1 MIKVLIADDQELIRE
16 SLKIV
21 LGANEDME
29 VTGIAENGEEVL
41 SQIKKEKPDVI
52 LMDIRMP
59 GIDGVECTR
68 LVKEKYPNIY
78 IIVLTTFDDDEYIF
92 GALKYGASG
101 YLLKG
106 ISMKN
111 LAEAIRTVV
120 SGKAMINPD
129 ITDKVVKLFNHMAQG
144 SYSIQVDN
152 ALTEELTKT
161 EWKVI
166 QKIGCGMSNKEIASE
181 LALSEGTIRNYLS
194 SVLSKLELRDEHSLP
209 SGQCRPVR
217 STDTYRSKTMGD
229 IKLKKG
235 TGILFIM
242 AVLFISS
249 LLYLRYWDQDVLRVG
264 IFYGSNW
271 EVPGTVHYEILDKAI
286 KKFKSKYPNIKVE
299 YEKGILSDDYSE
311 WLSEQILKGEEPD
324 VYLVLDEDFHTLAS
338 LGALKNLDGVINV
351 DKEFKKEEFY
361 SSVYKAGQ
369 YGGSQYA
376 LPMECNPTLMFVN
389 KTLLQKEGIKVPDND
404 WTWDDF
410 YRICEKMAKDSDG
423 DGQIEQFGYYDYT
436 WLQAVY
442 SNGISPFNKK
452 GTSSNFLDERFS
464 QSLEFVKRLEE
475 TNRNYQVT
483 SNDFDLGKVA
493 FRPFTF
499 SDYRTY
505 MPYPWRIKKYSSF
518 EWTCI
523 RMPAGPS
530 GDNRSEMS
538 ALMAGMSSR
547 TGKKQAAWDFI
558 KMLTTDED
566 IQRLIYEDTSAA
578 SVLKSV
584 NTSKST
590 MNLLNKDTPGDSII
604 DMSLLDTVIDTG
616 VIPYRFKD
624 YTEAYEKTDN
634 LIKGYVN
641 EKDDSS
647 TFLFQMKN
655 QIDEI
660 LKK

>member
-1 MIKVLIADDQELIRE
+1 
-16 SLKIV
+16 
-21 LGANEDME
+21 
-29 VTGIAENGEEVL
+29 
-41 SQIKKEKPDVI
+41 
-52 LMDIRMP
+52 
-59 GIDGVECTR
+59 
-68 LVKEKYPNIY
+68 
-78 IIVLTTFDDDEYIF
+78 
-92 GALKYGASG
+92 
-101 YLLKG
+101 
-106 ISMKN
+106 
-111 LAEAIRTVV
+111 
-120 SGKAMINPD
+120 
-129 ITDKVVKLFNHMAQG
+129 
-144 SYSIQVDN
+144 
-152 ALTEELTKT
+152 
-161 EWKVI
+161 
-166 QKIGCGMSNKEIASE
+166 
-181 LALSEGTIRNYLS
+181 
-194 SVLSKLELRDEHSLP
+194 
-209 SGQCRPVR
+209 
-217 STDTYRSKTMGD
+217 MGD

-286 KKFKSKYPNIKVE
+286 KKFKSKYPNMKVE

-324 VYLVLDEDFHTLAS
+324 VYFVLDEDFHTLAS
-338 LGALKNLDGVINV
+338 FGALKNLDGVINV
-351 DKEFKKEEFY
+351 DKEFKREAFY

>member
-1 MIKVLIADDQELIRE
+1 
-16 SLKIV
+16 
-21 LGANEDME
+21 
-29 VTGIAENGEEVL
+29 
-41 SQIKKEKPDVI
+41 
-52 LMDIRMP
+52 
-59 GIDGVECTR
+59 
-68 LVKEKYPNIY
+68 
-78 IIVLTTFDDDEYIF
+78 
-92 GALKYGASG
+92 
-101 YLLKG
+101 
-106 ISMKN
+106 
-111 LAEAIRTVV
+111 
-120 SGKAMINPD
+120 
-129 ITDKVVKLFNHMAQG
+129 
-144 SYSIQVDN
+144 
-152 ALTEELTKT
+152 
-161 EWKVI
+161 
-166 QKIGCGMSNKEIASE
+166 
-181 LALSEGTIRNYLS
+181 
-194 SVLSKLELRDEHSLP
+194 
-209 SGQCRPVR
+209 
-217 STDTYRSKTMGD
+217 MGD

-376 LPMECNPTLMFVN
+376 LTMECNPTLMFVN

>member
-194 SVLSKLELRDEHSLP
+194 SVLSKLELRD
-209 SGQCRPVR
+209 R
-217 STDTYRSKTMGD
+217 
-229 IKLKKG
+229 
-235 TGILFIM
+235 
-242 AVLFISS
+242 
-249 LLYLRYWDQDVLRVG
+249 RYWDQDVLRVG

>member
-1 MIKVLIADDQELIRE
+1 
-16 SLKIV
+16 
-21 LGANEDME
+21 
-29 VTGIAENGEEVL
+29 
-41 SQIKKEKPDVI
+41 
-52 LMDIRMP
+52 
-59 GIDGVECTR
+59 
-68 LVKEKYPNIY
+68 
-78 IIVLTTFDDDEYIF
+78 
-92 GALKYGASG
+92 
-101 YLLKG
+101 
-106 ISMKN
+106 
-111 LAEAIRTVV
+111 
-120 SGKAMINPD
+120 
-129 ITDKVVKLFNHMAQG
+129 
-144 SYSIQVDN
+144 
-152 ALTEELTKT
+152 
-161 EWKVI
+161 
-166 QKIGCGMSNKEIASE
+166 
-181 LALSEGTIRNYLS
+181 
-194 SVLSKLELRDEHSLP
+194 
-209 SGQCRPVR
+209 
-217 STDTYRSKTMGD
+217 MGD

-351 DKEFKKEEFY
+351 DKEFKKEAFY

-518 EWTCI
+518 E
-523 RMPAGPS
+523 
-530 GDNRSEMS
+530 
-538 ALMAGMSSR
+538 
-547 TGKKQAAWDFI
+547 
-558 KMLTTDED
+558 
-566 IQRLIYEDTSAA
+566 
-578 SVLKSV
+578 
-584 NTSKST
+584 
-590 MNLLNKDTPGDSII
+590 
-604 DMSLLDTVIDTG
+604 
-616 VIPYRFKD
+616 
-624 YTEAYEKTDN
+624 
-634 LIKGYVN
+634 
-641 EKDDSS
+641 
-647 TFLFQMKN
+647 
-655 QIDEI
+655 
-660 LKK
+660 

>member
-1 MIKVLIADDQELIRE
+1 
-16 SLKIV
+16 
-21 LGANEDME
+21 
-29 VTGIAENGEEVL
+29 
-41 SQIKKEKPDVI
+41 
-52 LMDIRMP
+52 
-59 GIDGVECTR
+59 
-68 LVKEKYPNIY
+68 
-78 IIVLTTFDDDEYIF
+78 
-92 GALKYGASG
+92 
-101 YLLKG
+101 
-106 ISMKN
+106 
-111 LAEAIRTVV
+111 
-120 SGKAMINPD
+120 
-129 ITDKVVKLFNHMAQG
+129 
-144 SYSIQVDN
+144 
-152 ALTEELTKT
+152 
-161 EWKVI
+161 
-166 QKIGCGMSNKEIASE
+166 
-181 LALSEGTIRNYLS
+181 
-194 SVLSKLELRDEHSLP
+194 
-209 SGQCRPVR
+209 
-217 STDTYRSKTMGD
+217 MGD

-338 LGALKNLDGVINV
+338 LGALKNLEFVQLNIGRSFDVDDIILNV
-351 DKEFKKEEFY
+351 L
-361 SSVYKAGQ
+361 
-369 YGGSQYA
+369 GGIIGYLLYIGLTA
-376 LPMECNPTLMFVN
+376 IHNHLPKV
-389 KTLLQKEGIKVPDND
+389 LQKEGIKVPDND

-566 IQRLIYEDTSAA
+566 IQKLIYEDTSAA

-616 VIPYRFKD
+616 VIPYRFKE

>member
-1 MIKVLIADDQELIRE
+1 
-16 SLKIV
+16 
-21 LGANEDME
+21 
-29 VTGIAENGEEVL
+29 
-41 SQIKKEKPDVI
+41 
-52 LMDIRMP
+52 
-59 GIDGVECTR
+59 
-68 LVKEKYPNIY
+68 
-78 IIVLTTFDDDEYIF
+78 
-92 GALKYGASG
+92 
-101 YLLKG
+101 
-106 ISMKN
+106 
-111 LAEAIRTVV
+111 
-120 SGKAMINPD
+120 
-129 ITDKVVKLFNHMAQG
+129 
-144 SYSIQVDN
+144 
-152 ALTEELTKT
+152 
-161 EWKVI
+161 
-166 QKIGCGMSNKEIASE
+166 
-181 LALSEGTIRNYLS
+181 
-194 SVLSKLELRDEHSLP
+194 
-209 SGQCRPVR
+209 
-217 STDTYRSKTMGD
+217 MGD

-286 KKFKSKYPNIKVE
+286 KKFKSKYPNIKVG

-311 WLSEQILKGEEPD
+311 WLSEQILKGAEPD

-338 LGALKNLDGVINV
+338 LGALKNLDGVMNV

-389 KTLLQKEGIKVPDND
+389 KTLLQKEGIRVPDND

-423 DGQIEQFGYYDYT
+423 DGQIDQFGYYDYT

-566 IQRLIYEDTSAA
+566 IQSLIYEDTSAA

>member
-1 MIKVLIADDQELIRE
+1 
-16 SLKIV
+16 
-21 LGANEDME
+21 
-29 VTGIAENGEEVL
+29 
-41 SQIKKEKPDVI
+41 
-52 LMDIRMP
+52 
-59 GIDGVECTR
+59 
-68 LVKEKYPNIY
+68 
-78 IIVLTTFDDDEYIF
+78 
-92 GALKYGASG
+92 
-101 YLLKG
+101 
-106 ISMKN
+106 
-111 LAEAIRTVV
+111 
-120 SGKAMINPD
+120 
-129 ITDKVVKLFNHMAQG
+129 
-144 SYSIQVDN
+144 
-152 ALTEELTKT
+152 
-161 EWKVI
+161 
-166 QKIGCGMSNKEIASE
+166 
-181 LALSEGTIRNYLS
+181 
-194 SVLSKLELRDEHSLP
+194 
-209 SGQCRPVR
+209 
-217 STDTYRSKTMGD
+217 
-229 IKLKKG
+229 
-235 TGILFIM
+235 
-242 AVLFISS
+242 
-249 LLYLRYWDQDVLRVG
+249 
-264 IFYGSNW
+264 
-271 EVPGTVHYEILDKAI
+271 
-286 KKFKSKYPNIKVE
+286 
-299 YEKGILSDDYSE
+299 
-311 WLSEQILKGEEPD
+311 
-324 VYLVLDEDFHTLAS
+324 
-338 LGALKNLDGVINV
+338 
-351 DKEFKKEEFY
+351 
-361 SSVYKAGQ
+361 
-369 YGGSQYA
+369 
-376 LPMECNPTLMFVN
+376 MECNPTLMFVN

-404 WTWDDF
+404 WIWDDF

>member
-1 MIKVLIADDQELIRE
+1 MSEHLLDVRDLCISFVGRDGNALEAVNKLNLHIDAGEIVGVVGESGCGKSVFAQSVMRLLEHEQKMAYTGQILFDGEDLLARPLKRMREVRGCDIAMIFQDPLSSLNPVMTVGAQVVEAVRAHRKVSRREARNEALSLLERVGIRDAVARFDMYPGDFSGGMRQRVMIAMALAGHPRLLIADEPTTALDTTTQ
-16 SLKIV
+16 K
-21 LGANEDME
+21 
-29 VTGIAENGEEVL
+29 
-41 SQIKKEKPDVI
+41 QILD
-52 LMDIRMP
+52 
-59 GIDGVECTR
+59 
-68 LVKEKYPNIY
+68 
-78 IIVLTTFDDDEYIF
+78 
-92 GALKYGASG
+92 
-101 YLLKG
+101 LLRDLN
-106 ISMKN
+106 S
-111 LAEAIRTVV
+111 
-120 SGKAMINPD
+120 
-129 ITDKVVKLFNHMAQG
+129 
-144 SYSIQVDN
+144 
-152 ALTEELTKT
+152 
-161 EWKVI
+161 
-166 QKIGCGMSNKEIASE
+166 
-181 LALSEGTIRNYLS
+181 SEG
-194 SVLSKLELRDEHSLP
+194 
-209 SGQCRPVR
+209 
-217 STDTYRSKTMGD
+217 
-229 IKLKKG
+229 
-235 TGILFIM
+235 M